1 MSKNLDFE
9 EIKKPDPSNVKIA
22 VAYDLHKKKTDHLQN
37 EISDLKNE
45 ISDLKNELAKYK
57 NAYNE
62 STNKLNLSISKIK
75 EICALLNL
83 QNSGASIILK
93 DSE

>member
-22 VAYDLHKKKTDHLQN
+22 VAYDLHKKKTDHLQ
-37 EISDLKNE
+37 NE